1 MVIGNHDGKSA
12 SDRIG
17 GRALRRMRTHLGLR
31 LCAAEMTA
39 LVGLRVHKGY
49 APTSGP
55 GSHQVSPVAHMT
67 RGMDM
72 AATRD
77 RATGHAPHVSKPY
90 AGRVRTRSLVR
101 LGFRRVRLQTLV
113 R

>member
-1 MVIGNHDGKSA
+1 VVIGNHDGKSA

-17 GRALRRMRTHLGLR
+17 GRAPRRMRTHLRLR

-39 LVGLRVHKGY
+39 RLDLCVHKGY
-49 APTSGP
+49 APTSGH
-55 GSHQVSPVAHMT
+55 GSHQVSPVAHAM

-77 RATGHAPHVSKPY
+77 RATGHAPMSQNRMLGESGQHPWCVSASVESGY
-90 AGRVRTRSLVR
+90 
-101 LGFRRVRLQTLV
+101 QTLV